1 MKREHPTEAEVR
13 EFVQFLKAL
22 SEEKQEGLY
31 LMTKGAAALCGEKG
45 IFE

>member
-1 MKREHPTEAEVR
+1 MDGNRPRESEIR

>member
-1 MKREHPTEAEVR
+1 MDGNRPSESEIR